1 MSQPKGRYERVTFG
15 IVAMGSNATSPA
27 GSPTRTLLKAVLR
40 LGELGLSAEKI
51 SKFYRTSAFPVGSGP
66 DFVNAALR
74 IRCDATAQDMLKT
87 LHRVEAEFGR
97 QRQQRWGPRTLD
109 LDLVAAGELILPDP
123 QTLLSWMELPLE
135 EQKADAPGELIL
147 PHPRLQ
153 DRAFVLVPMRDV
165 APDWR
170 HPLLG
175 QGIDQMIARL
185 PRDQVADVQQIATP
199 GPGEVDRIE

>member
-1 MSQPKGRYERVTFG
+1 
-15 IVAMGSNATSPA
+15 MGSNATSPA